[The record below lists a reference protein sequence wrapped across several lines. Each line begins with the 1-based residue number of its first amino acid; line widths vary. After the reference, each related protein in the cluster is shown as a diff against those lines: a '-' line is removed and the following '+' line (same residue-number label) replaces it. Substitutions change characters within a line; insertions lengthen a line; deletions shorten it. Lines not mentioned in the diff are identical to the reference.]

1 MPFTSVGAELKR
13 FAAGR
18 LHSGSPSGK
27 VVTNRKQAI
36 AIALS
41 EQRKAKGQPEHLKM
55 AAHHALGLAH
65 HLTKLRKLGALKEN
79 GD

>member
-13 FAAGR
+13 FQQGA
-18 LHSGSPSGK
+18 LHSGSSKGP
-27 VVTNRKQAI
+27 VVRSRAQAI

-41 EQRKAKGQPEHLKM
+41 EQRKAKGEPEHLKM

-65 HLTKLRKLGALKEN
+65 HLTKLRKLGVLKDN